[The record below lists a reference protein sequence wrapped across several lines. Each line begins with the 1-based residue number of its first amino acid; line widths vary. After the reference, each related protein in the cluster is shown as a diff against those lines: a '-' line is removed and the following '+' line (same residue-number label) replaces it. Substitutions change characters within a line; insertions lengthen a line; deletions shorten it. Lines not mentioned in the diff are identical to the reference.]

1 MAKNSKVIKTRITSV
16 KNTKKITR
24 SMQMIA
30 AAKMQKTVRQ
40 VLRSKSYSNL
50 AQELLTELGKLD
62 MVEHELLT
70 VRPVKT
76 ELLVLLSASRGLCGS
91 FNANVL
97 HKARDFYTNWEAEF
111 SSNSEVELED
121 GTKAQKQLK
130 VLAVG
135 RKAAGFAKKRNL
147 ELVALYEKLSD
158 NPAFNAVLPIA
169 QTILTGYVA
178 GEFDKVTL
186 IYTNYQSSLL
196 QIVRQIT
203 LLPLDPTMLLGENV
217 QAEIKE
223 TDVEIEVSYKLEP
236 DNSQLLNYILPRLV
250 ETQVYQS
257 VLESAASEHSSRMI
271 AMKSATDNAS
281 DLIKALN
288 MEYNKSRQ
296 SSITQEVAEIIAG
309 IEALS

>member
-203 LLPLDPTMLLGENV
+203 LLPLDPTMLLGETV
-217 QAEIKE
+217 QPEIKE
-223 TDVEIEVSYKLEP
+223 TDEGTEVSYKLEP